1 MYQNSHGL
9 LGSVNGNY
17 PNTEKPL
24 KFDRDV
30 VTRPYVKEHVINLKS
45 VDRQAGSSLTSAQIF
60 LTKPVEITG
69 HRAVIYLD
77 SFIIDRDAANV
88 AVEGIID
95 DNIFEVHIPEISQP
109 LSYSSTTKGISDIL
123 LSWRGHIHQNQ
134 NGGGLMP
141 IVDKSLFT
149 SKMLT
154 VNITSLGGGEIAGWT
169 QDWNLVLVVREEI
182 YE

>member
-1 MYQNSHGL
+1 MYQNSHGI
-9 LGSVNGNY
+9 LGSINGIY
-17 PNTEKPL
+17 TNTEKTL

-30 VTRPYVKEHVINLKS
+30 VTRPYVKEHVITLKS
-45 VDRQAGSSLTSAQIF
+45 VDRQAGSSLTSAQFF

-88 AVEGIID
+88 AVEGTID

-109 LSYSSTTKGISDIL
+109 LSYSSATKGISDEF
-123 LSWRGHIHQNQ
+123 LSWRGHIYQNQ
-134 NGGGLMP
+134 NGCSLMP

-149 SKMLT
+149 SKMIS
-154 VNITSLGGGEIAGWT
+154 VNITSLGGNIIEGWT